1 MAISFVASSSWTTNS
16 SGTGFTI
23 QKPAGTVS
31 GDLMVAIV
39 AIQLFPSATT
49 VTITNPSGW
58 STQDSVSSPPDLQ
71 IRVMHRVAGSSE
83 PSSWNGS
90 ISASRIQRVTICGTY
105 RGSTFITP
113 KGTSSIGGATTL
125 NTATINNPASD
136 DWRMV
141 FGAYVSS
148 TANYTIG
155 SNELT
160 QRKIDQAVN
169 GPDGYTSAIQA
180 GLWDSGG
187 TIASGNTSRN
197 ITRGA
202 VWESAASWIAI
213 MQPDDPAVDGTLSA
227 TLSKPTMTAS
237 GSIGYDGT
245 LAATLPSMPAV
256 SMSGISTP
264 PEGPLDVLV
273 LPVVSMSGATAASG
287 SLVVLAGPT
296 VTLNGETRFFGVRV
310 VTPER
315 ELEKRITTPRLG
327 AVD

>member
-1 MAISFVASSSWTTNS
+1 
-16 SGTGFTI
+16 
-23 QKPAGTVS
+23 
-31 GDLMVAIV
+31 
-39 AIQLFPSATT
+39 
-49 VTITNPSGW
+49 
-58 STQDSVSSPPDLQ
+58 
-71 IRVMHRVAGSSE
+71 
-83 PSSWNGS
+83 
-90 ISASRIQRVTICGTY
+90 
-105 RGSTFITP
+105 
-113 KGTSSIGGATTL
+113 
-125 NTATINNPASD
+125 
-136 DWRMV
+136 MV